1 MADTLERAL
10 PSVASQLDDDFEVL
24 VVDDGSTDGSVSVLE
39 KLAME
44 FPLIR
49 YIPLSR
55 DRKRKLGETRNISV
69 REAKGEYVILH
80 VDADDVWEPFIKDF
94 VSVFHRLE
102 SCMRRDILL
111 SGQQINIG
119 KRDFLLEHG
128 PYRNTGRL
136 EDRDLWTRLAAID
149 SYIPLDHRV
158 FRTRLSRPQKLVF
171 WKAVRSLWDRLLYDF
186 RSGTDGTAY
195 IVENL
200 QGVVVSRSEP
210 SSLKNRLFRAFF
222 VVPAYLASKFQE
234 DLTPPEAMTS
244 ANAFADYRERTRG
257 TYSEIMSRNGCDPSL
272 AFLSAEAQSVFQ

>member
-10 PSVASQLDDDFEVL
+10 TSVASQLDEDYEIL
-24 VVDDGSTDGSVSVLE
+24 VVDDGSTDDSVEVAKRVASG
-39 KLAME
+39 
-44 FPLIR
+44 FPFIR
-49 YIPLSR
+49 FIELPR
-55 DRKRKLGETRNISV
+55 DRERKLGETRNISV
-69 REAKGEYVILH
+69 REANGEYVILH

-102 SCMRRDILL
+102 SCMGRDVLL

-136 EDRDLWTRLAAID
+136 EDRDLWSRLAAID

-171 WKAVRSLWDRLLYDF
+171 WKSVRSLWDRLLYDF
-186 RSGTDGTAY
+186 RSGADSTVY
-195 IVENL
+195 IMENL
-200 QGVVVSRSEP
+200 QGIVGSRSKP

-222 VVPAYLASKFQE
+222 VIPAYLVSKFQE
-234 DLTPPEAMTS
+234 DLTPPEAMNS

-257 TYSEIMSRNGCDPSL
+257 TYGEIMSRNGCDPSL
-272 AFLSAEAQSVFQ
+272 AFLSAEARSVFQ